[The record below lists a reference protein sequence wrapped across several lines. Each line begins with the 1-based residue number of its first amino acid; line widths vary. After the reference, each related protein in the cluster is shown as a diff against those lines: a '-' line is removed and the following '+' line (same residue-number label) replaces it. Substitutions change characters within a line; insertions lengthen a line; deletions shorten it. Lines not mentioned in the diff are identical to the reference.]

1 MTEILFDV
9 AKDTDKA
16 VAIAQVEL
24 FPLYKITGLSERRI
38 YEVDIITASRCGWLM
53 V

>member
-1 MTEILFDV
+1 MTEISVDVAKDTDLVDV

-24 FPLYKITGLSERRI
+24 FPLCKITGLSE
-38 YEVDIITASRCGWLM
+38 
-53 V
+53 

>member
-16 VAIAQVEL
+16 VVIAQVEL
-24 FPLYKITGLSERRI
+24 FPFYKITGLSE
-38 YEVDIITASRCGWLM
+38 
-53 V
+53 

>member
-1 MTEILFDV
+1 MTEILVDV

-24 FPLYKITGLSERRI
+24 FPLNEITGLTECRI
-38 YEVDIITASRCGWLM
+38 WENDIISASRRGWLM

>member
-24 FPLYKITGLSERRI
+24 FPLYKITGLSE
-38 YEVDIITASRCGWLM
+38 
-53 V
+53 